1 MRSAARCSGP
11 ADPPHSV
18 VPGSQTVKWGEM
30 SRMSRWCGNV
40 TLAGLDTTEASRF
53 SIIAFKITIM
63 LQTPIHLSSN
73 ILRIL
78 QSVIS
83 TSWTETVPNIAEG
96 GFLEHL
102 DGRRKCRVKL
112 EQLPPQVTGEL
123 LSVFFRWRGGSKS
136 ECLKIFLYV
145 LTQNIYVEHTRVAA
159 SRGGWRRLANESLAV
174 CRLIRTSGS
183 MLHAAI
189 KQAED

>member
-102 DGRRKCRVKL
+102 DGSVESNWNNCRRRSL
-112 EQLPPQVTGEL
+112 A
-123 LSVFFRWRGGSKS
+123 SFFPFSSGGAEDQSRNVWKYFYMFWP
-136 ECLKIFLYV
+136 KIFV
-145 LTQNIYVEHTRVAA
+145 WNTRGCGVP
-159 SRGGWRRLANESLAV
+159 RR
-174 CRLIRTSGS
+174 
-183 MLHAAI
+183 MAAI
-189 KQAED
+189 SKWVISGVSPH